1 MSTAKPQKVLT
12 ASYPKSG
19 ATWFRFL
26 AYGIEKG
33 WALDS
38 RSVKKHNPETGKDTH
53 WPQLAGEGERSF
65 VKTHMPFW
73 DSNFAAQE
81 ADAIILLVRNPFD
94 CMMSR
99 LSHNRLHGV
108 DISEDP
114 KIRRFFAS
122 FVESAHMKQH
132 EIRPDRL
139 DGGWT
144 NHYESWRDAENLSG
158 PVSLIRFEDLV
169 KDSVGTLERLNAD
182 LGLGWQPLEIQR
194 GALFGS
200 KQWMSA
206 IESHEVASQIPGM
219 FYSPIR
225 AEAFEAHGGRF
236 VGGKRNVSDYEIF
249 MKHVLKDFLKTFEE
263 PCRRLGYDLEA
274 IIQRKFEAVQKS
286 Q

>member
-1 MSTAKPQKVLT
+1 MPIATPQKVLT

-26 AYGIEKG
+26 AYGIEQG

-38 RSVKKHNPETGKDTH
+38 RSIKKHNPETGKDTH
-53 WPQLAGEGERSF
+53 WPDHAGDGERSF

-73 DSNFAAQE
+73 SGNHAAEE

-108 DISEDP
+108 DITGRG

-144 NHYESWRDAENLSG
+144 NHYESWSHADSVSDK
-158 PVSLIRFEDLV
+158 VSLIRFEDLLADCTGALQ
-169 KDSVGTLERLNAD
+169 KLSAD
-182 LGLGWQPLEIQR
+182 LNLGWQTLEIHR

-206 IESHEVASQIPGM
+206 LESHEVANQIPGM
-219 FYSPIR
+219 FFSPVR
-225 AEAFEAHGGRF
+225 AEAFESHGGRF
-236 VGGKRNVSDYEIF
+236 VGGKRNVADYEIF
-249 MKHVLKDFLKTFEE
+249 MKHNLKGFMKVFAE
-263 PCRRLGYDLEA
+263 PCQRLGYDLESLIESKYQA
-274 IIQRKFEAVQKS
+274 AQKRK
-286 Q
+286 